1 MHTSIIWWKELQVQ
15 QMSRIDCYLAPLTRP
30 PRPPAMTTTLLIV
43 DCQKDFHPGGS
54 LAIPSAN
61 DDAARISSLI
71 RTRGNAIDRIVA
83 TLDSHHKLHVAHPCF
98 WTNGTTGE
106 HPPPFTIISAKDVET
121 GVWVPRGDV
130 RFGPGRSHRPI
141 FEDDDDYRDGTT
153 TTTPTTTPSSEDFD
167 VKSHCVEY
175 ARRLESRGRF
185 QLTIWPEHCLIGSSG
200 HGVVDSVLDAM
211 NEWSRTTGGVVEWVH
226 KGENVWTEMYSAL
239 RAEVPVGG
247 ETGFNRALME
257 SVRDEMRERR
267 AYRLFLRSY
276 LSAPPRWEETYCS
289 RCISERLP
297 PHPAFTSHT

>member
-1 MHTSIIWWKELQVQ
+1 M
-15 QMSRIDCYLAPLTRP
+15 
-30 PRPPAMTTTLLIV
+30 TTLLII

-71 RTRGNAIDRIVA
+71 RSRGDTIDRIVA

-130 RFGPGRSHRPI
+130 RFGPGRSPRPI
-141 FEDDDDYRDGTT
+141 FEDDDDCRDGTT
-153 TTTPTTTPSSEDFD
+153 TTTTTPSEEDFD

-200 HGVVDSVLDAM
+200 HGVVDCVLDAM
-211 NEWSRTTGGVVEWVH
+211 NEWSRTTGGIVEWVH
-226 KGENVWTEMYSAL
+226 KGENLWTEMYSAL

-257 SVRDEMRERR
+257 STSKITILRDCASSVPGFEE
-267 AYRLFLRSY
+267 AGKLFL
-276 LSAPPRWEETYCS
+276 EDM
-289 RCISERLP
+289 ER
-297 PHPAFTSHT
+297 AGVNVKTSDEI